1 MSKNKSSTAMTHVAC
16 ESKLLLVVRSSMH
29 PFSGNW
35 VAVGHMVV
43 YYAGLG
49 THLLQELNDST
60 VAHSMPNALYFSTEP
75 SDIDISIFS

>member
-1 MSKNKSSTAMTHVAC
+1 MTRVAC
-16 ESKLLLVVRSSMH
+16 ESKLRSVVRSSMH

-35 VAVGHMVV
+35 MAVGHMVV

-49 THLLQELNDST
+49 THLLQELNDGT
-60 VAHSMPNALYFSTEP
+60 VAHSIPDALSFSTEP